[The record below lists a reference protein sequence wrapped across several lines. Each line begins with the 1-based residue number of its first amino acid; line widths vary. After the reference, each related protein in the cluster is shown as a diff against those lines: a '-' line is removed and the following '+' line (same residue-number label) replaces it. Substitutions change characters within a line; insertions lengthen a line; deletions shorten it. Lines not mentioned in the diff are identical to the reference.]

1 MGHEL
6 RSDPGSWLLGSW
18 VLNDPSHERHSTTAK
33 TRLDT
38 GTQLLM
44 LYQMRICDD
53 RLAAQE
59 LLLLRTMSKTRKRS
73 RRTRRENTDRSATV
87 DVVTQLE
94 CAIRRPQATLIGA
107 LVGGLVPWFAR
118 TLAHDQLPAA
128 WASNN
133 DGLAA
138 VMLAVVLG
146 CALFSAITVYKF
158 GRATFGCAKKALGF
172 VLAIE
177 GVMLVST
184 GATSNVALAVL
195 IAINALANGA
205 SISLARE
212 ATCKRREA
220 DARRAATRAS
230 KSRGSR
236 VKAPVESPIVIE
248 DATDFSRSRARRPA
262 AAPRWNPTM
271 HDDVIDAE
279 IVSEQRLLA

>member
-1 MGHEL
+1 
-6 RSDPGSWLLGSW
+6 
-18 VLNDPSHERHSTTAK
+18 
-33 TRLDT
+33 
-38 GTQLLM
+38 
-44 LYQMRICDD
+44 MRK
-53 RLAAQE
+53 A
-59 LLLLRTMSKTRKRS
+59 SKRS
-73 RRTRRENTDRSATV
+73 RRQVADRSATT

-128 WASNN
+128 WSAGNQS
-133 DGLAA
+133 LAM

-205 SISLARE
+205 AIALARD
-212 ATCKRREA
+212 ATCRRREA
-220 DARRAATRAS
+220 DARRAATVRARS
-230 KSRGSR
+230 QAAAARR
-236 VKAPVESPIVIE
+236 SPIDVV
-248 DATDFSRSRARRPA
+248 DASDDDVAAPSKRTARTARAARRA
-262 AAPRWNPTM
+262 VVVTPTWM
-271 HDDVIDAE
+271 DDVMDAE
-279 IVSEQRLLA
+279 IVSEQRLLT